1 MIAVPLIMYPLMGLA
16 VGVSTEAVQGSIG
29 TGNFVVMDLDDSD
42 FSHLAVHY
50 FASVPNVTVN
60 LVQRQGIDTAL
71 KEVERYNATT
81 LVVIPAGFGDN
92 ITSRRGVS
100 FETYTPLK
108 TFGVAEAARAN
119 IVSGVLASFGN
130 FLSAYYIQSADP
142 TLNASVVMHPLS
154 ILASSYVNG
163 ELLNISPAT
172 LNNVMIGQSFAMP
185 IAVMIVVILAM
196 QIAATAIAVEK
207 EQKTLETLL
216 TLPVSRFNILAA
228 KLLGSTVIAGLGAI
242 ASVIGFTYYINSFVG
257 SFGSA
262 ASVGFNLSPSPLYY
276 IILGGLIFLTLA
288 LSTSMAMVIGV
299 FADDV
304 RGAQAVVGY
313 LILPVMIPSFMVMLG
328 DLQSFPADLQA
339 ALLAI
344 PFTYAA
350 SFAKMAFVGDFTI
363 GVLGLAYILFWTV
376 VVLYIGSRLFSSEK
390 ILTVRFSFGRKKK
403 ASSPE

>member
-1 MIAVPLIMYPLMGLA
+1 
-16 VGVSTEAVQGSIG
+16 
-29 TGNFVVMDLDDSD
+29 
-42 FSHLAVHY
+42 
-50 FASVPNVTVN
+50 
-60 LVQRQGIDTAL
+60 
-71 KEVERYNATT
+71 
-81 LVVIPAGFGDN
+81 
-92 ITSRRGVS
+92 
-100 FETYTPLK
+100 
-108 TFGVAEAARAN
+108 
-119 IVSGVLASFGN
+119 
-130 FLSAYYIQSADP
+130 
-142 TLNASVVMHPLS
+142 
-154 ILASSYVNG
+154 
-163 ELLNISPAT
+163 
-172 LNNVMIGQSFAMP
+172 
-185 IAVMIVVILAM
+185 
-196 QIAATAIAVEK
+196 
-207 EQKTLETLL
+207 
-216 TLPVSRFNILAA
+216 
-228 KLLGSTVIAGLGAI
+228 
-242 ASVIGFTYYINSFVG
+242 
-257 SFGSA
+257 
-262 ASVGFNLSPSPLYY
+262 VGFNLSPSPLYY